1 MSHPRQSPDSNSRKL
16 ALKTEESEETLVIES
31 GESED
36 ERVLSSNDDG
46 SSLTLLE
53 EYSIRKNS
61 NKKWQLMM
69 AFASAAISLSFAFII
84 YKTL

>member
-36 ERVLSSNDDG
+36 ERVLSSNADG

-53 EYSIRKNS
+53 EYSIRKSS